1 MGGVQ
6 RGKWGGLAEKLGA
19 EKRNCEWDVG
29 FEFGMGEREWDAGSQ
44 KVRAKVGVR
53 ADQDG

>member
-1 MGGVQ
+1 LGGVQ